1 MKSINKKHNTVKIT
15 PASLKKYEPVEKD
28 SREGFNY
35 RSHPAAK
42 YVRSTCPTKN
52 EFKKF
57 LTLFY
62 RGLYYSVN
70 NLKGPSEEFIRKKTV
85 ALPEPKSR

>member
-1 MKSINKKHNTVKIT
+1 MEIRKGSRHSTSSNLLKPINKKHNTVKIT
-15 PASLKKYEPVEKD
+15 PASMKKYEPVEKD
-28 SREGFNY
+28 SRDTFNY
-35 RSHPAAK
+35 RSHPASK
-42 YVRSTCPTKN
+42 YLMGSCPTKN

-70 NLKGPSEEFIRKKTV
+70 NLKGPSD
-85 ALPEPKSR
+85 

>member
-1 MKSINKKHNTVKIT
+1 MEIRKGSRHSTGTNLMKSINKKHNTVKIT

-42 YVRSTCPTKN
+42 YIRSTCPTKN
-52 EFKKF
+52 
-57 LTLFY
+57 
-62 RGLYYSVN
+62 
-70 NLKGPSEEFIRKKTV
+70 
-85 ALPEPKSR
+85 